1 MVLDL
6 PVAEPPPLQT
16 DADGVVRV
24 GGTRVTLD
32 SVVAAFDRGCT
43 AEEIMLKYPSL
54 ALGDI
59 YAAVSFY
66 LRHREAV
73 DAYLEHQGQ
82 QAAEVRRQIE
92 SVCPPDNLRERL
104 MARHAQKS

>member
-1 MVLDL
+1 MVLD
-6 PVAEPPPLQT
+6 VQINEPPPLR
-16 DADGVVRV
+16 ADSEGVVRI

-59 YAAVSFY
+59 YAAISFY
-66 LRHREAV
+66 LHHREEV
-73 DAYLEHQGQ
+73 EAYLTDQ
-82 QAAEVRRQIE
+82 QQQSAEVRRQIE
-92 SVCPPDNLRERL
+92 SLCPPDNLRERL
-104 MARHAQKS
+104 LARHSRKP

>member
-1 MVLDL
+1 MVLD
-6 PVAEPPPLQT
+6 VQITEPPTLRA

-59 YAAVSFY
+59 YAAISFY

-73 DAYLEHQGQ
+73 EAYLEHQGQ
-82 QAAEVRRQIE
+82 RAAEVRRKIE
-92 SVCPPDNLRERL
+92 SICPPDNL
-104 MARHAQKS
+104 